1 MTIQNACICFSI
13 IKEQFCIVLNGWLE
27 VYGAQN
33 IVDIDM

>member
-13 IKEQFCIVLNGWLE
+13 MKQQFSIALNEWLE